1 MRIKALGGRFGG
13 IFSFNKPI
21 LIVTDLDFL
30 LSVLTKDFDYFHD
43 RDLYHNVKHDILSG
57 NLVKVQGEY
66 WKSLRRKLTPAFTS
80 GKLRSMLTTILE
92 VGSKFEQVLA
102 ESVQKNEAI
111 DVHDILSR
119 FTCDIIGSC
128 AFGIECNSM
137 EIEDSEFLKMGLKS
151 FQPSTSNSYR
161 AVKFIS
167 THFPRL
173 SKHLGLKTTR
183 PEIEEFFT
191 KLVKTVIDHREA
203 HNVKRQ
209 DFIDLLMNI
218 DNEDNHL
225 SDGRDDRPGKL
236 SLGQIAA
243 QSFIF
248 FIAVSFL
255 IFCLFILVFR
265 SFCVV

>member
-1 MRIKALGGRFGG
+1 M
-13 IFSFNKPI
+13 
-21 LIVTDLDFL
+21 L
-30 LSVLTKDFDYFHD
+30 LSIFTRDFEFFHD

-80 GKLRSMLTTILE
+80 GKMRFMLTTILE
-92 VGSKFEQVLA
+92 VGTKFEHVLA
-102 ESVQKNEAI
+102 QLVQRNQEI
-111 DVHDILSR
+111 DVLDILSR
-119 FTCDIIGSC
+119 FTCDIIASC

-137 EIEDSEFLKMGLKS
+137 EIRDSEFLKMGLKS
-151 FQPSTSNSYR
+151 FQRSNSNYHR
-161 AVKFIS
+161 AIKFVS
-167 THFPRL
+167 THFPSL
-173 SKHLGLKTTR
+173 SRKLGVKTTR

-191 KLVKTVIDHREA
+191 KIVKTVIDHREA
-203 HNVKRQ
+203 NNVKRK

-218 DNEDNHL
+218 ENENNLL

-255 IFCLFILVFR
+255 ILCLFVSDFY
-265 SFCVV
+265 VA